1 MTRKDLLKSIAV
13 ATGISLAASA
23 AVHAQPGTGNPQ
35 GFAKS
40 GNAHAAGSPD
50 NPGVGNPFGAY

>member
-13 ATGISLAASA
+13 ATGLSLAAGTA
-23 AVHAQPGTGNPQ
+23 IHADPGNGNPQ
-35 GFAKS
+35 GYASS
-40 GNAHAAGSPD
+40 GNSKAAGGPD